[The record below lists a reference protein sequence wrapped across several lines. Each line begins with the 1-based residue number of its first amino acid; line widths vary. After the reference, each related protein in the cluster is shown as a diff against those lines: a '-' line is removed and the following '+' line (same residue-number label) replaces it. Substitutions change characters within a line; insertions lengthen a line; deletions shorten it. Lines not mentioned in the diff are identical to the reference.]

1 MAFLLVDDQPII
13 TYALSELLKD
23 AFPNAAHI
31 DAAGD
36 SLAMLKCL
44 TSKHYDFLILDLI
57 MPGVGQSI
65 AMLRA
70 ALSEAPNLGVVIFS
84 GNKSPCLALAALEQG
99 ASAYVCKSSGYYLII
114 EAIQTLK
121 AGKVFCDP
129 VIDLGSAHM
138 HPWYSLSDLE
148 WHVLLSLARGECLQ
162 VVAKRQSRDYKTIAA
177 HKYNALNKLGLSA
190 GVELAN
196 YLVTQGLGY
205 LLNDLTLDCTDPS
218 GLTRTLQN
226 VSTASRKSFHPSRGQ

>member
-23 AFPNAAHI
+23 AFPDATHI
-31 DAAGD
+31 DAVAD
-36 SLAMLKCL
+36 SLTMLKCL

-57 MPGVGQSI
+57 VPGAGQSI

-70 ALSEAPNLGVVIFS
+70 ALSEAPHLGVVVFS

-99 ASAYVCKSSGYYLII
+99 ACAYVCKSSGHHLII
-114 EAIQTLK
+114 EAIQALK

-129 VIDLGSAHM
+129 AIDLGYAHK

-148 WHVLLSLARGECLQ
+148 WHVLLSLARGECLH
-162 VVAKRQSRDYKTIAA
+162 VVAKRQSRDYKTVAA
-177 HKYNALNKLGLSA
+177 HKYNALNKLGLRT

-196 YLVTQGLGY
+196 YLATQGLGY
-205 LLNDLTLDCTDPS
+205 LLTDMTVDCTDPS
-218 GLTRTLQN
+218 GVKRPLQN
-226 VSTASRKSFHPSRGQ
+226 VSTASRSCFHPSQEQ

>member
-65 AMLRA
+65 AMLRT
-70 ALSEAPNLGVVIFS
+70 ALSKALNLG
-84 GNKSPCLALAALEQG
+84 E
-99 ASAYVCKSSGYYLII
+99 
-114 EAIQTLK
+114 
-121 AGKVFCDP
+121 
-129 VIDLGSAHM
+129 
-138 HPWYSLSDLE
+138 
-148 WHVLLSLARGECLQ
+148 
-162 VVAKRQSRDYKTIAA
+162 
-177 HKYNALNKLGLSA
+177 
-190 GVELAN
+190 
-196 YLVTQGLGY
+196 VTFR
-205 LLNDLTLDCTDPS
+205 CT
-218 GLTRTLQN
+218 GTGR
-226 VSTASRKSFHPSRGQ
+226 